1 VNRTRRSA
9 LFLALFALL
18 ALVLPSGCWSGPD
31 AGKVSI
37 TLLATTDLHGNL
49 FPVDYYTNR
58 PANRGLARIATLVR
72 QARSEQPNTL
82 LLDCGDTIQGTP
94 LAYYFAR
101 KETGRPNPTIA
112 AMNALGFDAMALG
125 NHEFNFGLEVLHKAK
140 AEARFP
146 ILAANADWA
155 GPSSDPQAFAPYI
168 IKEVAGVRVGILGFV
183 TPGIPRWEIPAHYQG
198 YTFHPIVE
206 TAKRIVPEL
215 RPKVDLLVVIAHS
228 GLERDPETGD
238 ARGIDQIPG
247 ENAIWA
253 LAEQVPQIDVIL
265 FGHSHRELSQKII
278 NGVLLAQ
285 ARNWGMSLARADVT
299 LERGANG
306 QWRVAS
312 KSSTVIPVTDSVEP
326 DPAILEVARPFHE
339 ATQAY
344 LDTPVAKL
352 ATPLAAATARY
363 EDHPFVDL
371 IHATQLEFGQADV
384 SMATMFHTGAQIP
397 AGAVTVRQLASLYI
411 YENTLYTVEMTGEQL
426 RQALEHA
433 ASFYPAWPVPAG
445 ERLRLPGYNADCAQG
460 VEYEMD
466 LTRPPGQRVRHLTRH
481 GKPLDLKA
489 RLRVAIN
496 NYRYTG
502 GGYYAVYRDLPV
514 VYRSPREVRELLI
527 EYASRIGTL
536 PAQAD
541 GNWRIVPRAAVEAM
555 IREAT
560 APRQAQPASAAG
572 AP

>member
-1 VNRTRRSA
+1 
-9 LFLALFALL
+9 
-18 ALVLPSGCWSGPD
+18 
-31 AGKVSI
+31 
-37 TLLATTDLHGNL
+37 
-49 FPVDYYTNR
+49 
-58 PANRGLARIATLVR
+58 
-72 QARSEQPNTL
+72 
-82 LLDCGDTIQGTP
+82 
-94 LAYYFAR
+94 
-101 KETGRPNPTIA
+101 
-112 AMNALGFDAMALG
+112 
-125 NHEFNFGLEVLHKAK
+125 
-140 AEARFP
+140 
-146 ILAANADWA
+146 
-155 GPSSDPQAFAPYI
+155 
-168 IKEVAGVRVGILGFV
+168 
-183 TPGIPRWEIPAHYQG
+183 
-198 YTFHPIVE
+198 
-206 TAKRIVPEL
+206 
-215 RPKVDLLVVIAHS
+215 
-228 GLERDPETGD
+228 
-238 ARGIDQIPG
+238 
-247 ENAIWA
+247 
-253 LAEQVPQIDVIL
+253 
-265 FGHSHRELSQKII
+265 LSQKII